1 MGPWRFE
8 TKNILLCDVSDVI
21 MTILATI
28 PKTGRFGCCEVLI
41 ITTQTTLHQKKVALK
56 EELYKLHANQL
67 MDSASFRSLCIHKP
81 VARVK

>member
-1 MGPWRFE
+1 
-8 TKNILLCDVSDVI
+8 

-28 PKTGRFGCCEVLI
+28 SKTGRFGCCEVLI

-56 EELYKLHANQL
+56 VELYKLHANEL